1 MKYQIG
7 DRVIVRED
15 LLESM
20 TYCMEDGV
28 SNSATSEMCKLRGKA
43 VEISGYAGDQYLVSS
58 GVERVDMWNYRWTDE
73 MFSGL
78 ECPPP
83 PDISND
89 EFNSLWGELLCG

>member
-15 LLESM
+15 LTASM
-20 TYCMEDGV
+20 YYRMEDGV
-28 SNSATSEMCKLRGKA
+28 SNSATAEMCKLRGE
-43 VEISGYAGDQYLVSS
+43 VVQIIDYSSDQYLVSS
-58 GVERVDMWNYRWTDE
+58 GVESVDMWNYRWTDE

>member
-1 MKYQIG
+1 MLSLQ
-7 DRVIVRED
+7 DDED
-15 LLESM
+15 AN
-20 TYCMEDGV
+20 T
-28 SNSATSEMCKLRGKA
+28 ATNEMFRLRGE
-43 VEISGYAGDQYLVSS
+43 VVQISDYSGDQYLVSS
-58 GVERVDMWNYRWTDE
+58 GMPSVDVWSYRWTDE

>member
-15 LLESM
+15 L
-20 TYCMEDGV
+20 TVGKRYRMEDGI
-28 SNSATSEMCKLRGKA
+28 SNTATAEMCKLRGE
-43 VEISGYAGDQYLVSS
+43 VVQISDYSSDQYLVSS
-58 GVERVDMWNYRWTDE
+58 GMESLDMWNYRWTDE

-78 ECPPP
+78 ECLPL

>member
-15 LLESM
+15 LVEDM
-20 TYCMEDGV
+20 TYRMEDGV
-28 SNSATSEMCKLRGKA
+28 SNSVTHEMCQLRGKV
-43 VEISGYAGDQYLVSS
+43 VEISGYVRDQYLVSS
-58 GVERVDMWNYRWTDE
+58 GVERVDMWNYRWTDG

-78 ECPPP
+78 ACSPP
-83 PDISND
+83 PDISDD

>member
-15 LLESM
+15 LTAGMFYS
-20 TYCMEDGV
+20 MEDGI
-28 SNSATSEMCKLRGKA
+28 SNSATAEMCKLRGE
-43 VEISGYAGDQYLVSS
+43 VVQISDYASDQYLVSS
-58 GVERVDMWNYRWTDE
+58 GMPSLDVLSYRWTDG

-78 ECPPP
+78 EYPTP
-83 PDISND
+83 PDISDD